1 MGDIDYNPNSW
12 YPNNTVNRNAALSN
26 GTTTNVID
34 KVTNFEVKVMFSPNT
49 STNDI
54 YEMIIDNN
62 DLFKSVAS
70 SGEISLH
77 YDVMINNILKTMDRL
92 YGKSIYDS
100 EIYLSAIEVINVAD
114 GTISTIRPVDA
125 PLQRVVLSNDGSVHM
140 GEQLKNA
147 INLIFDKPS
156 FNSIR
161 ILSEEKMGYKI
172 NRLTHMGTRKKLTF
186 NSNLL
191 IHLGENIVKRVI
203 IGERYDDDIVRI
215 NEDNLDLDQ
224 NCIINY

>member
-1 MGDIDYNPNSW
+1 MG
-12 YPNNTVNRNAALSN
+12 
-26 GTTTNVID
+26 
-34 KVTNFEVKVMFSPNT
+34 
-49 STNDI
+49 
-54 YEMIIDNN
+54 
-62 DLFKSVAS
+62 

-125 PLQRVVLSNDGSVHM
+125 PLQRVVLSNDGTVHM

-203 IGERYDDDIVRI
+203 IRERYDDDIVRI

-224 NCIINY
+224 EIVLSTINSSLTIQHGCRFDFQKLIGGDSIEVDAAATKTWEYSSQYTGSLLRHLVTRKQFMNLLNSTNF